1 VPPDW
6 LLLGLTLTSCGINL
20 WQFAATWGF
29 PLHQRTGAAGFAPG
43 ITVLKPLKGR
53 DRRSRDCLRSWFT
66 HRHPGPVQLLFG
78 VADPEDP
85 ICEVV
90 AELLEEFKHANARLV
105 ICPENVCANPKF
117 STLAQLAPLAEHPIV
132 VVSDADVLISFDFL
146 PNAIQPLRDPD
157 VGLVS
162 AFYRLANPSTLAM
175 YCEAVAVNSD
185 FWSQVLQARMLKPM
199 DFALGA
205 VMITRREILEAIG
218 GFRALGDYLADDY
231 QLGQKINGLGKRVE
245 LTPVVVECWD
255 VKAGWHDVWSHQLRW
270 ARTIRVS
277 RPFSFFASILGNVTF
292 WALLWVLTSWPN
304 PVGVLCILVGR
315 MLIAGTLAQ
324 RLISDS
330 GNPFSP
336 QKVGMVAPIKDLF
349 GVGIWLFAFLGN
361 KVTWRNITYRVMRDG
376 RLVPAN

>member
-1 VPPDW
+1 
-6 LLLGLTLTSCGINL
+6 
-20 WQFAATWGF
+20 
-29 PLHQRTGAAGFAPG
+29 
-43 ITVLKPLKGR
+43 
-53 DRRSRDCLRSWFT
+53 
-66 HRHPGPVQLLFG
+66 VQLLFG

-117 STLAQLAPLAEHPIV
+117 STLAQLAPLAEHHIV

-255 VKAGWHDVWSHQLRW
+255 VKAGWHDVWSHELRW